1 MRGTNGVDLDS
12 LGGWFV
18 RKVRTASG
26 ATAVQIASKTRGV
39 RTIVEHLGSAHDD
52 EQLAVLV
59 AIARER
65 IAELAGHVPFDL
77 DGLGATPPP
86 RPRRR

>member
-1 MRGTNGVDLDS
+1 MGL
-12 LGGWFV
+12 FV

-52 EQLAVLV
+52 AQLAVLI
-59 AIARER
+59 AIAQER
-65 IAELAGHVPFDL
+65 IVEQDRAERTRSRRVDAPPCRHRGA
-77 DGLGATPPP
+77 DGRAIF
-86 RPRRR
+86 R